1 MFLIRDIYL
10 SVIYKKLVWL
20 LWSDENLF
28 STKLSNSS
36 NSINNFSKPISVNN
50 SLKALELLLN

>member
-10 SVIYKKLVWL
+10 SVIYKKLIWL
-20 LWSDENLF
+20 LWREENLL

-36 NSINNFSKPISVNN
+36 NSKNNFSNPISVNN